1 MLNFDEYIPPAEPKV
16 SDNQDIPKE
25 MDIFFRKETAF
36 LPPGK
41 TFEDL
46 TPEELKDVM
55 DKYRFDAMK
64 PGLYQQITGI
74 STTGGLG

>member
-16 SDNQDIPKE
+16 SNSQDIPKE

-55 DKYRFDAMK
+55 DKYKYSYFK
-64 PGLYQQITGI
+64 PGIYQGITGL
-74 STTGGLG
+74 TGAE